1 MEGQMMAMTRADWDV
16 FQTNRKQV
24 LEVLNT
30 NPNDFFTAKEIA
42 SFIND
47 GITCDLSSFQV
58 GKVLSNSYREGL
70 VSRKYDN
77 SNSQFSWCITQ
88 AGKEWTPQPY
98 DWRHAKGRDKPE
110 EKPADQPEEKQVI
123 APDIA
128 PNPAPE
134 IAPKPAPKPKRNGNS
149 SHPWVATPSVTPKAK
164 DKGAVTRPLPIHL
177 TNQLIAMSEPEPE
190 YKPNNQVAT
199 ANDREHYVMHLLT
212 IADAFLGGN
221 PIWTTARKLGACF
234 NLNSLDETHAQH

>member
-1 MEGQMMAMTRADWDV
+1 MEDTVMAMTRADLDV
-16 FQTNRKQV
+16 FQTNRTLV
-24 LEVLNT
+24 LDILKSNQG
-30 NPNDFFTAKEIA
+30 DFFSAKEIA

-70 VSRKYDN
+70 VSRKYDS
-77 SNSQFSWCITQ
+77 SNGQYSWCITQ

-98 DWRHAKGRDKPE
+98 DWRHAKRRDK
-110 EKPADQPEEKQVI
+110 PEEKQVI
-123 APDIA
+123 APEVA
-128 PNPAPE
+128 PEIPPERAQE
-134 IAPKPAPKPKRNGNS
+134 IAPKPAPEPKRNGNS